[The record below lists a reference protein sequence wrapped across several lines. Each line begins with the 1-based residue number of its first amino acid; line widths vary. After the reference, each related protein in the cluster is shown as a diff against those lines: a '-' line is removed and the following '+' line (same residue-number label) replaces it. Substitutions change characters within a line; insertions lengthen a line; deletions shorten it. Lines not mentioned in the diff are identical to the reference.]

1 MSAQPVPDRGAA
13 ADARRRDL
21 LEEVLETFAAC
32 EDPRLRELLL
42 GAVRHL
48 HAFASDVRLTVDEW
62 RAGIDFLTEVGH
74 TTTETRHE
82 LILLSDTL
90 GLSTLAEMLGADGAH
105 EATENTILGPF
116 HVPGSPH
123 RRFGDSIL
131 EDADDGPRATVRGRV
146 TDLAGRPL
154 PGALLDIWQNASNRL
169 YAVQDPGQTP
179 TNLRGRFTAADDGAF
194 EFRTV
199 RPVPYPIPYDGPVGR
214 MLSATGRHPW
224 RPAHIHFMV
233 SAPGHRTLV
242 THVFDSRSE
251 YLDSDAVFGVR
262 DSLIIDFVPDPAGD
276 GLVTTFDIALEPVG
290 AS

>member
-1 MSAQPVPDRGAA
+1 
-13 ADARRRDL
+13 
-21 LEEVLETFAAC
+21 
-32 EDPRLRELLL
+32 
-42 GAVRHL
+42 
-48 HAFASDVRLTVDEW
+48 
-62 RAGIDFLTEVGH
+62 
-74 TTTETRHE
+74 
-82 LILLSDTL
+82 
-90 GLSTLAEMLGADGAH
+90 
-105 EATENTILGPF
+105 
-116 HVPGSPH
+116 
-123 RRFGDSIL
+123 
-131 EDADDGPRATVRGRV
+131 ADDGPRATVRGRV

-169 YAVQDPGQTP
+169 YAVQDPGQTA

-251 YLDSDAVFGVR
+251 YLDSDAV
-262 DSLIIDFVPDPAGD
+262 
-276 GLVTTFDIALEPVG
+276 
-290 AS
+290 